1 MYLKGA
7 LLLVLSSI
15 SYSCLARSPTENF
28 EELLTVRPLRDGR
41 VATRFS
47 FTMSQADV
55 SPHAPRTDFRNS
67 CEPQHYSLFPLSL
80 GQVLKEYAVTEVHLS
95 LNAGKWNYGRWGYPE
110 DPAVATGAE
119 LWAWMGD
126 SESASVD
133 DRWKGLRNALSGLFC
148 ASIGSLD
155 ELRTTSP
162 AYAFSPEGMLPRL
175 SPNESH
181 RLRHASL
188 PSEHVCTEN
197 LTPFLKLL
205 PCKSSAGIARLL
217 NPHRLF
223 DADWHGMGIH
233 VTWSEKDGV
242 TLQLSFQAVL
252 DPVRLST
259 LKKRDFS
266 LRSLFDRTITK
277 ACPVATD
284 SKIEVTLP
292 QDVMYS
298 ITPEPSILHGQVGIF
313 DVTAVRDQP
322 LDISIHFPKEDS
334 FSYPLDVPRS
344 PLTDF
349 EVSRTLTGTTQSHG
363 RLSVSIKN
371 NRPYEMQ
378 LVYVETMP
386 WLVTFFLH
394 TLELTVDGRKSNGL
408 MARMAYTPPEAHGRP
423 TLFEARLTLPAAS
436 TLQLSMDVSKSFLRY
451 AEHPPDAQRGWDLP
465 SAVLVPV
472 AAHEANVSAQ
482 RVYTPAVLVDLATPD
497 FSMPYN
503 VIIMSSTLIALIF
516 GSIFN
521 LLTRRFVAVKIN
533 DDVGESVKT
542 MVGAK
547 VE

>member
-1 MYLKGA
+1 
-7 LLLVLSSI
+7 
-15 SYSCLARSPTENF
+15 
-28 EELLTVRPLRDGR
+28 
-41 VATRFS
+41 
-47 FTMSQADV
+47 MSQADV
-55 SPHAPRTDFRNS
+55 PPHAPHMEFEED
-67 CEPQHYSLFPLSL
+67 SL
-80 GQVLKEYAVTEVHLS
+80 TEVHLS
-95 LNAGKWNYGRWGYPE
+95 LNAGKWDYGRWGYPA
-110 DPAVATGAE
+110 DRAVMTGAE
-119 LWAWMGD
+119 LWA
-126 SESASVD
+126 VD
-133 DRWKGLRNALSGLFC
+133 DRWKGLRNALSALFC

-155 ELRTTSP
+155 VLRTTSP
-162 AYAFSPEGMLPRL
+162 THAFSPEGMLPRL
-175 SPNESH
+175 SPNETH

-205 PCKSSAGIARLL
+205 SCKSSAGIARLL

-223 DADWHGMGIH
+223 DADWH
-233 VTWSEKDGV
+233 
-242 TLQLSFQAVL
+242 
-252 DPVRLST
+252 
-259 LKKRDFS
+259 DFS

-322 LDISIHFPKEDS
+322 LDISIHYPKEHS

-349 EVSRTLTGTTQSHG
+349 EDIRTLTGTTQTHG

-371 NRPYEMQ
+371 NRPDEMQ

-386 WLVTFFLH
+386 WLVT
-394 TLELTVDGRKSNGL
+394 LELTVDGRKSNGL
-408 MARMAYTPPEAHGRP
+408 MMRMAYMPPEVH
-423 TLFEARLTLPAAS
+423 LFEARLTLPAAS
-436 TLQLSMDVSKSFLRY
+436 ALLRLG
-451 AEHPPDAQRGWDLP
+451 P
-465 SAVLVPV
+465 VLVPV
-472 AAHEANVSAQ
+472 VAHKANVSAQ

-503 VIIMSSTLIALIF
+503 VIIMSSTPIALVF
-516 GSIFN
+516 GSVFN
-521 LLTRRFVAVKIN
+521 LLTRLFVAVKVN
-533 DDVGESVKT
+533 GDVGGSVES
-542 MVGAK
+542 MVGSK